1 MDGEWWPQVGAP
13 VAGGDIPP
21 VAHLDWYIPKLGQ
34 GYSHDLSQSGL
45 MMDWDW
51 EKLLDRQVGQLDKWW
66 SLGKGDPNELVAEL
80 EGVSPDRGV
89 CCAGATQAVQLALMA
104 ALESRGK
111 GSRSGS
117 DERDGDNGSDGRM
130 TRVAV
135 EMPSY
140 SPVTQ
145 SARLLGLETVPFHR
159 HPDEER
165 PSASPWHL
173 DRETLSN
180 ILPTV
185 GALIITPVLN
195 PCGWSLTDE
204 DHAWLVAATAEHGV
218 MLIADEVYDH
228 ALRPEGLYN
237 PFFAE
242 GEHCISVSSLT
253 KCHAMGNLRFGW
265 LVASKAVAQAAQRA
279 FRTTS
284 ALLSSPVITMV
295 AAAWPHLDRALER
308 ITMLRQA
315 NLPLLQTVL
324 EKHEID
330 WAPPP
335 AGLFGAF
342 ELPGKMSAFE
352 VVETLGKKHDLLA
365 VPGCMF
371 DESLGRWLRVAW
383 SIPADKFAAAMVAL
397 DALLSDL
404 R

>member
-1 MDGEWWPQVGAP
+1 MEREWWPQVGAP

-21 VAHLDWYIPKLGQ
+21 VAHLDWYIPKLGE

-51 EKLLDRQVGQLDKWW
+51 AELLSGQVGQLDKWW
-66 SLGKGDPNELVAEL
+66 SLGLADPSELVAEL
-80 EGVSPDRGV
+80 EGVSPNRVV

-104 ALESRGK
+104 ALESRGQ
-111 GSRSGS
+111 
-117 DERDGDNGSDGRM
+117 DGDDGRDGRM

-145 SARLLGLETVPFHR
+145 SARLLGLETIPFHR
-159 HPDEER
+159 LPHHER
-165 PSASPWHL
+165 ASALPWHL
-173 DRETLSN
+173 DRVALSE

-185 GALIITPVLN
+185 GALIFTPVLN
-195 PCGWSLTDE
+195 PCGWSLTD
-204 DHAWLVAATAEHGV
+204 DDRVWLVDATSRHEV

-228 ALRPEGLYN
+228 ALRPEGLYK

-265 LVASKAVAQAAQRA
+265 LIASKSVAQAAHRA
-279 FRTTS
+279 FRTTA
-284 ALLSSPVITMV
+284 ALLPSPVITMV
-295 AAAWPHLDRALER
+295 AAAWPHLDTAMDR

-315 NLPLLQTVL
+315 NLPRLQEVL
-324 EKHEID
+324 AKHEID

-342 ELPGKMSAFE
+342 KLPGGASAFE

-371 DESLGRWLRVAW
+371 DESLADWLRVAW
-383 SIPADKFAAAMVAL
+383 SIDADKFVAAMAAL

-404 R
+404 K